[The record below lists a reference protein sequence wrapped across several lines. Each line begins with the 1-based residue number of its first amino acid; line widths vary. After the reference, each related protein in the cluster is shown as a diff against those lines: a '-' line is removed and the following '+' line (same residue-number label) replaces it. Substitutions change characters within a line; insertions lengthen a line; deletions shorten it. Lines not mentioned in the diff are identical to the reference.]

1 MFQVTRFDFGDASR
15 DTTPL
20 SARGDTPNGKEV
32 GANDT
37 QSMQLEELH
46 RLAMARKQKQV
57 SSKTKTSIKPSTG
70 VPFDFTRT
78 ADLPRVADSGLQ
90 GGTKKRKDYKCALM
104 YRINI

>member
-46 RLAMARKQKQV
+46 RLAMARKQLLKTAVAEINQWIIQEDTCTSV
-57 SSKTKTSIKPSTG
+57 AEKTKGK
-70 VPFDFTRT
+70 D
-78 ADLPRVADSGLQ
+78 Q
-90 GGTKKRKDYKCALM
+90 GGVKGSTKHMHRSCGKV
-104 YRINI
+104 IN